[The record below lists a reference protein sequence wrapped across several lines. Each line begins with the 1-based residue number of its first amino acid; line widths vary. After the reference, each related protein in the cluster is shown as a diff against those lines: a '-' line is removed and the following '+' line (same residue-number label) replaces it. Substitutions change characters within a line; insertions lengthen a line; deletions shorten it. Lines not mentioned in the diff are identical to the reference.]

1 MIIGSIKRTICNKC
15 GEIKDKYVNIE
26 AFYSNKAKC
35 SCGGI
40 LFEQDHSK
48 NKSNKYEN
56 ILVDKTLG
64 YYDVQLDTYIGST
77 SHRRSVEKQ
86 VGVYALTSKEKVT
99 DFKPKKAKS
108 NERALKKAMQS
119 AIDKVNAGFRVPK
132 QAAV

>member
-15 GEIKDKYVNIE
+15 GQIKDKYVNIE
-26 AFYSNKAKC
+26 QFYSNKSKC
-35 SCGGI
+35 SCGGV
-40 LFEQDHSK
+40 LLEQDHSK

-99 DFKPKKAKS
+99 DFQ
-108 NERALKKAMQS
+108 ERVGETSGESQCFSGILK
-119 AIDKVNAGFRVPK
+119 RV
-132 QAAV
+132 